1 MTCWQAM
8 KRLDDLGYSFHLDAS
23 GRAVGVL
30 AGEAPPEAS
39 ALLEIARSDRAAA
52 AEYVRQREAGA
63 VVVDDG
69 CTYSVLDALAIGQAV
84 KRGDAVLLAPVV
96 FHREPI
102 TVTVLWQPVRGVAEA
117 VLEWHRERLEAAL
130 CRRLEEME
138 QQSLDGWTNAEI
150 DALCEKY
157 SRYKQIMEV
166 SKWIESAPLEK

>member
-1 MTCWQAM
+1 M
-8 KRLDDLGYSFHLDAS
+8 KRLEDLGYSFHLDA

-30 AGEAPPEAS
+30 AGKAPPEAS

-52 AEYVRQREAGA
+52 ADYVRQREAGA

-102 TVTVLWQPVRGVAEA
+102 TVTVLWQPVRGVDEA
-117 VLEWHRERLEAAL
+117 VVEWHRKRLENAL
-130 CRRLEEME
+130 RRRLQEMK
-138 QQSLDGWTNAEI
+138 QKDLDCMTETEI
-150 DALCEKY
+150 DAFCEKY
-157 SRYKQIMEV
+157 RRYKLL
-166 SKWIESAPLEK
+166 IEESYDAERRFSD

>member
-8 KRLDDLGYSFHLDAS
+8 KRLEDLGYSFHLDAS

-30 AGEAPPEAS
+30 AGEAPREAS

-69 CTYSVLDALAIGQAV
+69 CTYSVLDALAIAQAV

-102 TVTVLWQPVRGVAEA
+102 TVTVLWHPVRGVAEA
-117 VLEWHRERLEAAL
+117 VLDWHRERLEKAI
-130 CRRLEEME
+130 RRSLQEME
-138 QQSLDGWTNAEI
+138 QQPLDGLSAAEV
-150 DALCEKY
+150 DRLGEKY
-157 SRYKQIMEV
+157 TRYKLLMER
-166 SKWIESAPLEK
+166 SYDPERCFPD